1 MTRRLRSSA
10 LRFNHDLYWRP
21 NHCIE
26 AARPTRPPAAWAR
39 IGGFQR
45 RSPSNRRVA
54 GVQCF
59 LSQDEGCCVKDASWS
74 YVAATPCES
83 VLPWGCGFGGF
94 SEHASRPIHRLE
106 LPIAAAVIV
115 LCCGEPITLQPA
127 LRPGAATRSS
137 AFFVGLQGQAQCVSH
152 AGSNDCIEI
161 HVSPQAAY
169 ALFGGAI
176 AAPNREP
183 LSLLDAAP
191 QPIGMLL
198 EQLRATSEWEYRFA
212 AVNQFLAKGLAA
224 SKRRIPPELTWAWQT
239 LDRSHGQVSVR
250 ALAGAIGWSERH
262 LISQF
267 RAYFGV
273 RPKQAARRLR
283 FSRALNMISA
293 DPAGGLSAMAA
304 QAGFSD
310 QSHMTREFQSF
321 SGVSPGVLRT
331 ARFDH
336 LPGIPAT
343 VLLNR

>member
-1 MTRRLRSSA
+1 LKKANWT
-10 LRFNHDLYWRP
+10 
-21 NHCIE
+21 
-26 AARPTRPPAAWAR
+26 
-39 IGGFQR
+39 
-45 RSPSNRRVA
+45 
-54 GVQCF
+54 
-59 LSQDEGCCVKDASWS
+59 

-94 SEHASRPIHRLE
+94 SEQASGPIHRLE
-106 LPIAAAVIV
+106 LPIASAVIV

-127 LRPGAATRSS
+127 LRPGLATRSS

-152 AGSNDCIEI
+152 AGINDCVEV
-161 HVSPQAAY
+161 HVPPQAAY

-191 QPIGMLL
+191 QAIGMLL
-198 EQLRATSEWEYRFA
+198 DQLRATSRWEYRFA
-212 AVNQFLAKGLAA
+212 AVNQFLAKGFAA

-239 LDRSHGQVSVR
+239 LDRSHGQVSIR
-250 ALAGAIGWSERH
+250 SLARLIGWSERH

-267 RAYFGV
+267 RAYLGV

-283 FSRALNMISA
+283 FSHALGMIST
-293 DPAGGLSAMAA
+293 DPTGDLSDMAA

-310 QSHMTREFQSF
+310 QSHMTREFQAF
-321 SGVSPGVLRT
+321 SGVTPGVLRS
-331 ARFDH
+331 AQFDH
-336 LPGIPAT
+336 LPGIPAA